1 MECSHSPIKLLIADD
16 NNDVCNTLSNFFND
30 VNDIKVCAITHDGI
44 STVEQIKSLSPDIVL
59 LDIVMPNADG
69 IDVLRL
75 LKQRNQQP
83 MPQFIIISAVGSES
97 VLKEAYSLG
106 VKYYMLKPFILKS
119 LEERIRKIYSNQC
132 KEKILS
138 TTSTTSNFKTD
149 SIIKKHLIRIG
160 IPTNS
165 LGYLYITDALKNMI
179 NASQGYLISDI
190 YETVAKNYETTQQC
204 VEGAIRNAISRAH
217 EKRSKDY
224 SKIFSK
230 SNGRGTV
237 KPTNSQLLTK
247 LAESIKI
254 SDEL

>member
-1 MECSHSPIKLLIADD
+1 MERTHTSIKLLIADD
-16 NNDVCNTLSNFFND
+16 NIDICNTLFDFFNYIS
-30 VNDIKVCAITHDGI
+30 DIKVCAITHDGI
-44 STVEQIKSLSPDIVL
+44 STVEQIKIFNPDIVL

-69 IDVLRL
+69 IDVLKI
-75 LKQRNQQP
+75 LKQKNQQP
-83 MPQFIIISAVGSES
+83 MPQIIVISAIGNES

-106 VKYYMLKPFILKS
+106 AKYYMLKPFILKS
-119 LEERIRKIYSNQC
+119 LEERIRKIYLNQF
-132 KEKILS
+132 KEK
-138 TTSTTSNFKTD
+138 TSFDNGPSSFKTD

-190 YETVAKNYETTQQC
+190 YETVAKNYETTQPC
-204 VEGAIRNAISRAH
+204 VEGAIRNAITRAH

-224 SKIFSK
+224 NKIFSK
-230 SNGRGTV
+230 SNGRGTA

-247 LAESIKI
+247 LAEGLKI
-254 SDEL
+254 FDEL